1 LRAAEL
7 TGQPFGV
14 GTLITISTPWNGSA
28 AVKGYLKY
36 LDTPVPS
43 RIDMEPE
50 SDFIKSVLEGPVP
63 DGLQHHLVF
72 GFDSSMRIGLVKDN
86 DGTVALE
93 SVIVPRAQRRADDV
107 FGLCAGHVGLFSPP
121 ELFELIRE

>member
-1 LRAAEL
+1 MGGLVAFRSLQAAEL
-7 TGQPFGV
+7 TGQPVGV

-28 AVKGYLKY
+28 AVKGGLKY

-63 DGLQHHLVF
+63 DGLQHRLVF
-72 GFDSSMRIGLVKDN
+72 GFDFSMRIGLVKDKSN
-86 DGTVALE
+86 AASDRLE
-93 SVIVPRAQRRADDV
+93 GSVR
-107 FGLCAGHVGLFSPP
+107 
-121 ELFELIRE
+121 